1 MLGIK
6 SKKEKEIERRIRA
19 KKAKTLL
26 ENYISNLERL
36 RRRIFLIG
44 KEARKLDD
52 ERLVKRQAT
61 KLLAL
66 EKRIKETKIL
76 LLLMEEAEAQKELIS
91 VSSSFMLFSK
101 DIIDS
106 IAEGP
111 TANDVTEMQV
121 KFEKAMEKVES
132 LEEALSIM
140 IDTTNDSILSGK
152 FSEEDISS
160 MMRLLDDTNNIQDD
174 KIKI

>member
-44 KEARKLDD
+44 KEAKKLDD

-111 TANDVTEMQV
+111 NANDVTEMQV

-140 IDTTNDSILSGK
+140 IDTTNDNILSGK

-174 KIKI
+174 KIEI